1 MTQAPGGQPPDNAV
15 IMERLEAD
23 REWLAAQGVELAQ
36 YGPDPD
42 SGKVQVYLAHYTEQA
57 HQLLADRY
65 GPAIVVAEEARSWR
79 FT

>member
-1 MTQAPGGQPPDNAV
+1 MAHGPGGQPPDNGV

-23 REWLAAQGVELAQ
+23 REWLAAQGIELAQ
-36 YGPDPD
+36 FGPDPY
-42 SGKVQVYLAHYTEQA
+42 SGKVRVYLAHCTEAA

-65 GPAIVVAEEARSWR
+65 GPAIVVAGEARSWR